1 MSAATNRLELELLDH
16 FFSNGNTP
24 AAYTPDTLFLALA
37 TAVSDAEAGSFT
49 EVTGGSYARQALAGK
64 FGTVASSGAI
74 SNDANIQFPT
84 ATGDYGTVTHIVI
97 MDALTSGNA
106 LIVQQLASPKV
117 VETGD
122 TFVVNS
128 GNLTVS
134 LA

>member
-1 MSAATNRLELELLDH
+1 MSAATNYLELELLDH
-16 FFSNGNTP
+16 LFSVGT
-24 AAYTPDTLFLALA
+24 YTPGTLYLALA

-49 EVTGGSYARQALAGK
+49 EVSGGSYARQSLSGK
-64 FGTVASSGAI
+64 FGTAAASGAI

-84 ATGDYGTVTHIVI
+84 ATGDYGTVTHIVV
-97 MDALTSGNA
+97 MDALTGGNA
-106 LIVQQLASPKV
+106 LIVQALTSSKT

-128 GNLTVS
+128 GNLTVN